1 MARKDVDI
9 RIRAKDEASRTAR
22 AISDALKKLGT
33 DSEKAASGASKT
45 GAALSS
51 LASDLSR
58 LEGRASGLRGFEKM
72 VGDLSRVG
80 GAVSRLETDLER
92 GTKRFNSIQAE
103 TLKAADATRDLN
115 QAIRARQGAY
125 GDQARQLDLQT
136 AAQKKNNDT
145 IRQAEKDLKSLNA
158 ARSTRAGGSAAS
170 AGVGLEAGAPV
181 SSARASFQAIINEQI
196 AAANT
201 EGARL
206 QASVNGLKT
215 AMSQTKGEIKGLE
228 TEANAAARAEKEL
241 AAETQRAGNAILAM
255 RADIARTRGE
265 MGALDAAARETG
277 KSLGGLANSQDAVAR
292 ATARTA
298 SQLAQMRGR
307 VEGLASVTTPVIPR
321 VETRDGA
328 TNQDAQLLNLQ
339 TLNRERVKAQD
350 ELRRLGQ
357 EAAAAAAPTTQL
369 SEAIGRAQGRTRAL
383 TAAMAEQRAAI
394 NGTAAAATTGFG
406 AWARAY
412 NPIAGSADRAASA
425 QRNANT
431 AALEARRQALQ
442 IAPIVQR
449 AGSAMGSA
457 AGQTNAFG
465 NSLRNLGK
473 DTRQSLSLMQRLRG
487 EVLALAASYVGVQ
500 AAIQQGQG
508 AVNAFRDVEAVES
521 RLGAVFEQDAG
532 KISSEM
538 DFLRGQADRLGIS
551 FSVLGQQYGKFA
563 IASDAAGFS
572 AENTRKIFLSVA
584 EAGRVNKLSMDQLN
598 GTFLAIEQII
608 SKGKFTSEEVRR
620 QLGDRLPG
628 AFNILA
634 DAMGVTTAE
643 LDKMMA
649 NGELL
654 STESNLLKFA
664 DQLTKRFGPQLSS
677 SLNTFT
683 ADLGRYEN
691 AIFKARL
698 ALAEGF
704 IPALREALQAFT
716 AFSNSADGVQ
726 TFASIGQTVGR
737 LIGVLAEVPKYF
749 DLARL
754 AAQAFVAVKLAGF
767 VTDTVQRM
775 VAFQGAIGGVAQQ
788 MAFIGPQQQR
798 MTLMQRT
805 VGAAFAQSV
814 SSIDSYRAA
823 LLASSELTG
832 TMATRTNVVVGALGV
847 IRGAMLATAN
857 VARAMWIAIGGL
869 PGVLITGIVFAIG
882 KWMSGTN
889 DATSALVEHQRQLNS
904 VREKYQLIKDE
915 VNAWGKAVSAVSETE
930 ARASLVR
937 LSSAFEQEARKIQD
951 AARVVRAAFS
961 DFSGISPDDPRVGQA
976 ATINDLADALASGAI
991 DVESFRAA
999 TDAIAQDTSFDQE
1012 IRDMAAQLHI
1022 MAGST
1027 EDGTD
1032 SLEQLEAA
1040 IRESEAILRV
1050 HEDTAT
1056 DADRAILGLGDSVD
1070 DTNESFG
1077 ATEFVDAYSKA
1088 IDDLKSKI
1096 PSLADD
1102 LKHLKDITELNESAW
1117 TGLTNAFKAGDYG
1130 AMARIVGL
1138 WGQAQAEMAEGR
1150 MNYEAKYTAEQGT
1163 PSGARMEELVRA
1175 TTVLAETMGLSAKDL
1190 LTAMSYETGG
1200 TLDPWKKGPT
1210 TQWGEH
1216 RGLIQWGEPQRAK
1229 YGVDENSTITEQVM
1243 AAGEYLKDA
1252 GVQAGDG
1259 LLQIYAAIN
1268 AGDATKINAS
1278 DANNG
1283 GAPGTVLDK
1292 VQDQMGGHQARVDGL
1307 LSAYGGVVK
1316 AAEESVSVAE
1326 DAAKEA
1332 ENQREATAERLDD
1345 LDHELAQQALINAGK
1360 ERQAAIEDAIRA
1372 AKADDPN
1379 IGEDELARIREQ
1391 TGLLYDQQNS
1401 RKELELAEE
1410 RLNQLYALRQSLLEQ
1425 QQIAAESGDI
1435 TRVGE
1440 LKTQIEGINGQ
1451 ITAAIPGIIAMWES
1465 VGGPEADAA
1474 IAKIQTMAMSLKDAG
1489 KNTIAFGLNM
1499 DQVQSLVGSFADG
1512 MVNGVDNFIKSLSEG
1527 QSAIG
1532 ALAASFAQF
1541 AADFLRQIALMI
1553 LKQMTLNALMAFG
1566 NAIGGPLGGSIA
1578 QAAGNLGG
1586 RAGHTGGIVG
1596 TAAIGA
1602 GNPVGTP
1609 AWQRSM
1615 FTYHTGGRAGFAPDE
1630 VSATL
1635 KVNEEVL
1642 TQQDPRHRD
1651 NLGGERAAGGMAR
1664 PQMHKQ
1670 VLAIGDQEIANAMN
1684 GAAGEKVTVTHIKR
1698 NAQAIRQLLGV
1709 N

>member
-22 AISDALKKLGT
+22 SISDALKKLGT

-80 GAVSRLETDLER
+80 GAVTRLESDLER

-158 ARSTRAGGSAAS
+158 ARSARAGGSAAS

-425 QRNANT
+425 QRNANA

-465 NSLRNLGK
+465 SSLRELGK

-521 RLGAVFEQDAG
+521 RLGAVFEQDAN
-532 KISSEM
+532 KISAEM

-551 FSVLGQQYGKFA
+551 FSALGQQYGKFA

-584 EAGRVNKLSMDQLN
+584 EAGRVNKLSLDQLN

-664 DQLTKRFGPQLSS
+664 DQLTQRFGPQLSG

-683 ADLGRYEN
+683 TDLGRYEN

-698 ALAEGF
+698 ALAQGF

-716 AFSNSADGVQ
+716 AFSNSAEGAQ

-749 DLARL
+749 DLMRL

-767 VTDTVQRM
+767 VSETAQRM
-775 VAFQGAIGGVAQQ
+775 LAFQGAIGGVAQQ

-814 SSIDSYRAA
+814 GSIDRYRAA
-823 LLASSELTG
+823 LLASSALTG

-847 IRGAMLATAN
+847 IRGAMFATAN

-904 VREKYQLIKDE
+904 VREKYQLIKGE
-915 VNAWGKAVSAVSETE
+915 VDAWGKAVRTITETE
-930 ARASLVR
+930 ARASLER
-937 LSSAFEQEARKIQD
+937 LSNAFETAAGKIQA
-951 AARVVRAAFS
+951 AARVARAAFS
-961 DFSGISPDDPRVGQA
+961 DFPPDMSEPQEAGML
-976 ATINDLADALASGAI
+976 NDLADALAEGAI

-999 TDAIAQDTSFDQE
+999 TDAIAQDTSFNRE
-1012 IRDMAAQLHI
+1012 IRDMAAQLHL
-1022 MAGST
+1022 MSGST
-1027 EDGTD
+1027 DDGTD
-1032 SLEQLEAA
+1032 SLDQLEAA
-1040 IRESEAILRV
+1040 IRESEAVLRV
-1050 HEDTAT
+1050 HEGTAT
-1056 DADRAILGLGDSVD
+1056 DADEAILGLGESVENTNTAFS
-1070 DTNESFG
+1070 DT
-1077 ATEFVDAYSKA
+1077 TFVEQYDKA
-1088 IDDLKSKI
+1088 ISDLKEKI
-1096 PSLADD
+1096 PSLTED
-1102 LKHLKDITELNESAW
+1102 LKKLKDITELNAAAW
-1117 TGLTNAFKAGDYG
+1117 SGMTAAWEMGDYKK
-1130 AMARIVGL
+1130 MAEVAGLWLRAKGEMATADFNTGIENLGTGVNASANLIKQFEGRIETPKWDVNAYRAGYGSDTVTLEDGSVKRIVQGMTVTL
-1138 WGQAQAEMAEGR
+1138 ADAERDLARRLVEFQNVVKGQIGEDRFESFNDSQQAVLTSIAYNYGSLPDRLLPAIQSGNAEMISNAIRGLRGDNAGVNSGR
-1150 MNYEAKYTAEQGT
+1150 RDKEA
-1163 PSGARMEELVRA
+1163 LIF
-1175 TTVLAETMGLSAKDL
+1175 
-1190 LTAMSYETGG
+1190 ETGG
-1200 TLDPWKKGPT
+1200 NGD
-1210 TQWGEH
+1210 
-1216 RGLIQWGEPQRAK
+1216 ISAM
-1229 YGVDENSTITEQVM
+1229 VDAEQERVDL
-1243 AAGEYLKDA
+1243 AAEQDK
-1252 GVQAGDG
+1252 
-1259 LLQIYAAIN
+1259 
-1268 AGDATKINAS
+1268 ATK
-1278 DANNG
+1278 
-1283 GAPGTVLDK
+1283 
-1292 VQDQMGGHQARVDGL
+1292 
-1307 LSAYGGVVK
+1307 
-1316 AAEESVSVAE
+1316 
-1326 DAAKEA
+1326 
-1332 ENQREATAERLDD
+1332 ERIAD
-1345 LDHELAQQALINAGK
+1345 LDHELSQQKLINAGK
-1360 ERQAAIEDAIRA
+1360 EREAAVEDAIRA

-1379 IGEDELARIREQ
+1379 ITEAQLAQIREQ

-1499 DQVQSLVGSFADG
+1499 DQITSLVGSFADG
-1512 MVNGVDNFIKSLSEG
+1512 MVNGVDNFIKRLNEG

-1532 ALAASFAQF
+1532 ALGASFAQF

-1553 LKQMTLNALMAFG
+1553 LKQMALNALMAFG

>member
-1 MARKDVDI
+1 MARKDVDV

-58 LEGRASGLRGFEKM
+58 LEGRAAGLRGFEKM

-80 GAVSRLETDLER
+80 GAVSRLESDLER

-158 ARSTRAGGSAAS
+158 ARSARAGGSAAS

-277 KSLGGLANSQDAVAR
+277 KSLGGLATSQDAVAR

-339 TLNRERVKAQD
+339 TLNRERAKAQD

-425 QRNANT
+425 QRNANA

-465 NSLRNLGK
+465 SSLRELGK

-521 RLGAVFEQDAG
+521 RLGAVFQQDAS
-532 KISSEM
+532 KISAEM

-551 FSVLGQQYGKFA
+551 FSTLGQQYGKFA

-584 EAGRVNKLSMDQLN
+584 EAGRVNKLSLDQLN

-628 AFNILA
+628 AFDTLA

-749 DLARL
+749 DLMRL
-754 AAQAFVAVKLAGF
+754 AAQGFIAVKLAGF
-767 VTDTVQRM
+767 VSDTVQRM
-775 VAFQGAIGGVAQQ
+775 LAFQGAIGGVAQQ

-814 SSIDSYRAA
+814 GSIDRYRAA
-823 LLASSELTG
+823 LLASSALTG
-832 TMATRTNVVVGALGV
+832 TMTTRTNVVVGALGV
-847 IRGAMLATAN
+847 IRGAMFATAN

-961 DFSGISPDDPRVGQA
+961 EFSGFSLDDPRVGQA

-1022 MAGST
+1022 MSGST
-1027 EDGTD
+1027 EDGAD
-1032 SLEQLEAA
+1032 SLEQLQAA
-1040 IRESEAILRV
+1040 IRESEAVLRV
-1050 HEDTAT
+1050 HEGTAT
-1056 DADRAILGLGDSVD
+1056 EADAAILGLGDSVD
-1070 DTNESFG
+1070 DTNESFND
-1077 ATEFVDAYSKA
+1077 TSFVEAYEKA
-1088 IDDLKSKI
+1088 IDDLRQKI
-1096 PSLADD
+1096 PGLADD
-1102 LKHLKDITELNESAW
+1102 LKRLKDITDLNTSAW
-1117 TGLTNAFKAGDYG
+1117 TAMTAAWQTGDYG
-1130 AMARIVGL
+1130 KLLEVANLWMRGRGEINNEQINSAIGGNLVDRIVGVESGGRADARNPNSSATGA
-1138 WGQAQAEMAEGR
+1138 GQFIESTWLAMFRKYFPEEASR
-1150 MNYEAKYTAEQGT
+1150 MTEPAIL
-1163 PSGARMEELVRA
+1163 ELRKNADTSRKMVE
-1175 TTVLAETMGLSAKDL
+1175 L
-1190 LTAMSYETGG
+1190 
-1200 TLDPWKKGPT
+1200 
-1210 TQWGEH
+1210 
-1216 RGLIQWGEPQRAK
+1216 
-1229 YGVDENSTITEQVM
+1229 
-1243 AAGEYLKDA
+1243 
-1252 GVQAGDG
+1252 
-1259 LLQIYAAIN
+1259 YAAEN
-1268 AGDATKINAS
+1268 ARYLQRFGHELT
-1278 DANNG
+1278 DANLYLAHFLG
-1283 GAPGTVLDK
+1283 PEGANK
-1292 VQDQMGGHQARVDGL
+1292 L
-1307 LSAYGGVVK
+1307 LSAAPTTPVSQILEPGQISANQSILGGKNAGQVRNW
-1316 AAEESVSVAE
+1316 AAEKMGITQQQLDIQEQIV
-1326 DAAKEA
+1326 EA
-1332 ENQREATAERLDD
+1332 ENEAAETAADQAKTTRERIAD
-1345 LDHELAQQALINAGK
+1345 LDHQIEQQKLINAGR
-1360 ERQAAIEDAIRA
+1360 EREAAIQDAVRA
-1372 AKADDPN
+1372 AKADDEN
-1379 IGEDELARIREQ
+1379 ITEAQLAQIREQ

-1489 KNTIAFGLNM
+1489 KNTVAFGLNM
-1499 DQVQSLVGSFADG
+1499 DQITSLVGSFADG
-1512 MVNGVDNFIKSLSEG
+1512 MVNGVDNFIKRLSEG

-1541 AADFLRQIALMI
+1541 AAEFLRQIALMI

>member
-1 MARKDVDI
+1 MARKDVDV

-33 DSEKAASGASKT
+33 DSEKAASGATKT

-58 LEGRASGLRGFEKM
+58 LEGRASALRGFDKM
-72 VGDLSRVG
+72 ANDLSRVG

-103 TLKAADATRDLN
+103 TLKAANATRDLN

-125 GDQARQLDLQT
+125 GDQARQLDVQT
-136 AAQKKNNDT
+136 TAQKKNNES

-158 ARSTRAGGSAAS
+158 TRSTRAGGNVAS
-170 AGVGLEAGAPV
+170 AGVGIEAGAPA

-196 AAANT
+196 AAANA
-201 EGARL
+201 ESGRL
-206 QASVNGLKT
+206 KSSVNGLTT
-215 AMSQTKGEIKGLE
+215 AMKQTKAEIKGLE
-228 TEANAAARAEKEL
+228 GDAASAARAEKEL
-241 AAETQRAGNAILAM
+241 AVETHRAGNAILAM
-255 RADIARTRGE
+255 RADMARTRAE
-265 MGALDAAARETG
+265 MSALDAAARETG
-277 KSLGGLANSQDAVAR
+277 KSLGGLATSQDAVAR

-298 SQLAQMRGR
+298 AQLAQMRGR
-307 VEGLASVTTPVIPR
+307 VEGLGSVTTPVVQR
-321 VETRDGA
+321 VESRDG
-328 TNQDAQLLNLQ
+328 TNNQDAQLLNLQ

-350 ELRRLGQ
+350 ELRRLGH
-357 EAAAAAAPTTQL
+357 EAAAAAGPTTQL

-394 NGTAAAATTGFG
+394 GGTAAAATTGFG

-412 NPIAGSADRAASA
+412 NPIEGSANRAAAA
-425 QRNANT
+425 QSNANA

-683 ADLGRYEN
+683 TDLGRYEN

-704 IPALREALQAFT
+704 IPALREALQSFT
-716 AFSNSADGVQ
+716 AFSNSADGAQ
-726 TFASIGQTVGR
+726 TFASIGQTVGK
-737 LIGVLAEVPKYF
+737 LIGILAEVPKYF

-767 VTDTVQRM
+767 VTDTAQRM
-775 VAFQGAIGGVAQQ
+775 LAFQGAIGGVAQQ

-798 MTLMQRT
+798 MSLAQRT
-805 VGAAFAQSV
+805 VGAAFAQSI
-814 SSIDSYRAA
+814 SSIDRYRAS
-823 LLASSELTG
+823 LLASSALTG
-832 TMATRTNVVVGALGV
+832 TMAARTNVVVGALGLM
-847 IRGAMLATAN
+847 RGAMLVTAN

-904 VREKYQLIKDE
+904 VREKYQLIKGE
-915 VNAWGKAVSAVSETE
+915 VDAWGKAVRTITETE

-937 LSSAFEQEARKIQD
+937 LSNAFETAAGKIQA
-951 AARVVRAAFS
+951 AARVARAAFS
-961 DFSGISPDDPRVGQA
+961 DFSPDMPEAQEAGML
-976 ATINDLADALASGAI
+976 NDLADALAEGAI

-999 TDAIAQDTSFDQE
+999 TDAIAQDTSFNRE
-1012 IRDMAAQLHI
+1012 IRDMAAQLHL
-1022 MAGST
+1022 MSGST
-1027 EDGTD
+1027 DDGTD
-1032 SLEQLEAA
+1032 SLDKLEAA
-1040 IRESEAILRV
+1040 IRESEAVLRV
-1050 HEDTAT
+1050 HEGTAT
-1056 DADRAILGLGDSVD
+1056 EADEAILGLGETVENTNTAFA
-1070 DTNESFG
+1070 DT
-1077 ATEFVDAYSKA
+1077 TFVEQYDKA
-1088 IDDLKSKI
+1088 ISDLKEKI
-1096 PSLADD
+1096 PSLTED
-1102 LKHLKDITELNESAW
+1102 LKKLKDITELNAAAW
-1117 TGLTNAFKAGDYG
+1117 SGMTAAWEMGDYKK
-1130 AMARIVGL
+1130 MAEVAGLWLRAKGEMATADFNTGITDLGTGVNASANLIKQFEGRIETPKWDVNAYRAGYGSDTVTLEDGSVKRIVQGMTVTL
-1138 WGQAQAEMAEGR
+1138 ADAERDLARRLVEFQNVVKGQIGEDRFESFNDSQQAVLTSIAYNYGSLPDRLLPAIQSGNAEMISNAIRGLRGDNEGINSGR
-1150 MNYEAKYTAEQGT
+1150 RDKEA
-1163 PSGARMEELVRA
+1163 LIF
-1175 TTVLAETMGLSAKDL
+1175 
-1190 LTAMSYETGG
+1190 ETGG
-1200 TLDPWKKGPT
+1200 NGD
-1210 TQWGEH
+1210 
-1216 RGLIQWGEPQRAK
+1216 ISAM
-1229 YGVDENSTITEQVM
+1229 VDAEQ
-1243 AAGEYLKDA
+1243 
-1252 GVQAGDG
+1252 
-1259 LLQIYAAIN
+1259 
-1268 AGDATKINAS
+1268 
-1278 DANNG
+1278 
-1283 GAPGTVLDK
+1283 
-1292 VQDQMGGHQARVDGL
+1292 
-1307 LSAYGGVVK
+1307 
-1316 AAEESVSVAE
+1316 
-1326 DAAKEA
+1326 
-1332 ENQREATAERLDD
+1332 ERLDLAAEQDKATKERIAD

-1360 ERQAAIEDAIRA
+1360 DRQAAIEDAIRA

-1379 IGEDELARIREQ
+1379 IGEAELARIREQ

-1425 QQIAAESGDI
+1425 QQIAAENGDI

-1440 LKTQIEGINGQ
+1440 LKLQVEAINGQ
-1451 ITAAIPGIIAMWES
+1451 ITASIPGIIAMWEA

-1474 IAKIQTMAMSLKDAG
+1474 IAKIQTMALSLKDAG
-1489 KNTIAFGLNM
+1489 KNTIGLGLNM
-1499 DQVQSLVGSFADG
+1499 DQVTSLVGSFADG
-1512 MVNGVDNFIKSLSEG
+1512 MVNGVDNFIKRLNDG

-1532 ALAASFAQF
+1532 ALGASFAQF
-1541 AADFLRQIALMI
+1541 AADFLRQVALMI
-1553 LKQMTLNALMAFG
+1553 LKQIALNALVAFG
-1566 NAIGGPLGGSIA
+1566 NAIGGPAGGAIA

-1596 TAAIGA
+1596 SSAIGA

-1615 FTYHTGGRAGFAPDE
+1615 FTYHSGGRAGFAPDE

-1635 KVNEEVL
+1635 KINEEIL

-1651 NLGGERAAGGMAR
+1651 NLGGERAAAGPGPRQSMF
-1664 PQMHKQ
+1664 KQ
-1670 VLAIGDQEIANAMN
+1670 VLAIGDQEIANAMS
-1684 GAAGEKVTVTHIKR
+1684 GAAGEKVTLTMIKR
-1698 NAQAIRQLLGV
+1698 NAQAVRQMLGV
-1709 N
+1709 TS